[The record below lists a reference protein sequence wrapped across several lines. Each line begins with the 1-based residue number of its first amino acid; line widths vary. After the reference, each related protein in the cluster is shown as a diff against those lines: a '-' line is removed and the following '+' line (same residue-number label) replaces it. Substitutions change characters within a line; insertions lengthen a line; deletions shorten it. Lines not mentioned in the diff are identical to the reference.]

1 MAENNG
7 DKTEPATPRHRQEA
21 MDDGHF
27 ARSQDLTAAVLLL
40 AGLLA
45 TAVSGAAARNNAALM
60 REKLLD
66 YVATLRPRAPAG
78 IPRPENISDIEIR
91 EIQAAAGSYLPTA
104 LINIGTVMVGCPC
117 EDGARASNKKYSQR
131 AGAVEAV
138 LTHVIRHTLDTMDAE
153 KPYDPWERLADM
165 KQTGLR
171 GKVPEGWEFEWLEEE
186 LGPLPILGI
195 ANCDIADAA
204 AYAMSDADWTGQVA
218 TELERRRSDV
228 RWQIDPADRDK

>member
-1 MAENNG
+1 MSPVA
-7 DKTEPATPRHRQEA
+7 
-21 MDDGHF
+21 
-27 ARSQDLTAAVLLL
+27 ARVAVRRMLVL

-117 EDGARASNKKYSQR
+117 EDGAKCRSQVWVVGWTPEKTSGLLFSQIGGHWVIGPVQKWWLAYDALLARARSLT
-131 AGAVEAV
+131 AVDFAVAQDKLLQTLPTCEA
-138 LTHVIRHTLDTMDAE
+138 R
-153 KPYDPWERLADM
+153 
-165 KQTGLR
+165 
-171 GKVPEGWEFEWLEEE
+171 
-186 LGPLPILGI
+186 
-195 ANCDIADAA
+195 N
-204 AYAMSDADWTGQVA
+204 
-218 TELERRRSDV
+218 
-228 RWQIDPADRDK
+228 